1 MKDFKPIPIGVEDFK
16 RLVDDGYYFVDKTLM
31 IKEILDKKGAVNLFT
46 RPRRFGKTLNISML
60 QRFFEKTDEDN
71 VYLFD
76 GLNISQAGEK
86 YMQHQGQYPVIS
98 LSLKSMKQPNYD
110 LSFYT
115 FRYMIRSEFG
125 RHIEVLQSDQLLP
138 EDKKIFEEICNNT
151 ADDSVFINAVRFLSD
166 CLYAVYQKK
175 VITLIDEYDVPLEA
189 SHFRGFY
196 DKMVDLIRSVFES
209 ALKTNPYLEFG
220 VLTGCLRVSKESIFT
235 GLNNLNVYT
244 VINNDFSH
252 CFGFTQQEVEKI
264 ADDFGMQ
271 DKLSEMKQWYDG
283 YLFGQIEIYNPW
295 SILKYVQSARSNE
308 VCPSQPYWSNTSS
321 NDIIYELVVNGDEE
335 THSQIEALVNGESL
349 TKPIYEDITYRNINI
364 NTDYIWSFLLFTGYL
379 KPISMHLEG
388 DLIYA
393 EMVIPNREVGTVY
406 KRMIMQWFDEKI
418 RINGTDDLFKAV
430 INGDAEGFENEV
442 NNWLVSSISYQDNYE
457 SFYHGFLAGL
467 LLGKRGYRVES
478 NRKNGKGRTDI
489 TICEFQRRMVAVV
502 IEVKI
507 AKDFGDL
514 DATCDRAM
522 KQIAEKNYVTNLK
535 QQYYKKVLKY
545 GVAFCSEKVCR
556 VKLEVEE

>member
-1 MKDFKPIPIGVEDFK
+1 MENYKPIPIGVEDFK
-16 RLVDDGYYFVDKTLM
+16 RLIDDGYYFVDKTLM
-31 IKEILDKKGAVNLFT
+31 IKEVLDKKGAVNLFT

-71 VYLFD
+71 AYLFD
-76 GLNISQAGEK
+76 GLNIAKAGEK

-98 LSLKSMKQPNYD
+98 LSLKSMKQPDYSKSFSTFKDVMKREFWRHRNI
-110 LSFYT
+110 LSSND
-115 FRYMIRSEFG
+115 I
-125 RHIEVLQSDQLLP
+125 VP
-138 EDKKIFEEICNNT
+138 EDREIFTKITHGT
-151 ADDSVFINAVRFLSD
+151 AEDDTYITAIRTLSD
-166 CLYAVYQKK
+166 CLYTTYQKK
-175 VITLIDEYDVPLEA
+175 VIILIDEYDVPLEA
-189 SHFRGFY
+189 SHLRGFY
-196 DKMVDLIRSVFES
+196 DEMVDLIRSVFES

-244 VINNDFSH
+244 VINNDFSY
-252 CFGFTQQEVEKI
+252 CFGFTQQEIEKI

-271 DKLSEMKQWYDG
+271 DKLPEMKEWYDG
-283 YLFGQIEIYNPW
+283 YLFGQTEIYNPW
-295 SILKYVQSARSNE
+295 SILKYVQSVRSNE
-308 VCPSQPYWSNTSS
+308 TCPSQPYWSNTSS
-321 NDIIYELVVNGDEE
+321 NDIIHELVVNGNEE
-335 THSQIEALVNGESL
+335 THNQIEALVNGESL

-393 EMVIPNREVGTVY
+393 EMVIPNREVSTVY

-418 RINGTDDLFKAV
+418 RTNGTDDLFKA
-430 INGDAEGFENEV
+430 IIDGNAESFEEEV
-442 NNWLVSSISYQDNYE
+442 NNWLDESISYHDNYE

-467 LLGKRGYRVES
+467 LMGRRGYRVES
-478 NRKNGKGRTDI
+478 NRENGKGRTDI
-489 TICEFQRRMVAVV
+489 TICEYRKRTFAVV

-507 AKDFGDL
+507 AKNFMDL
-514 DATCDRAM
+514 DNACDKAM
-522 KQIAEKNYVTNLK
+522 KQIEDKHYVSNMK
-535 QQYYKKVLKY
+535 QNGYKKVLKY

-556 VKLEVEE
+556 VKLEEE

>member
-1 MKDFKPIPIGVEDFK
+1 
-16 RLVDDGYYFVDKTLM
+16 
-31 IKEILDKKGAVNLFT
+31 KGAVNLFT

-71 VYLFD
+71 AYLFD
-76 GLNISQAGEK
+76 GLNIAKAGEK

-98 LSLKSMKQPNYD
+98 LSLKSMKQPDYSKSFSTFKDVMKREFWRHRNI
-110 LSFYT
+110 LSSND
-115 FRYMIRSEFG
+115 I
-125 RHIEVLQSDQLLP
+125 VP
-138 EDKKIFEEICNNT
+138 EDREIFTKITHGT
-151 ADDSVFINAVRFLSD
+151 AEDDTYITAIRTLSD
-166 CLYAVYQKK
+166 CLYTTYQKK
-175 VITLIDEYDVPLEA
+175 VIILIDEYDVPLEA

-196 DKMVDLIRSVFES
+196 DEMVDLIRSVFES

-244 VINNDFSH
+244 VINNNFSY
-252 CFGFTQQEVEKI
+252 CFGFTQQEIEKI

-271 DKLSEMKQWYDG
+271 DKLPEMKEWYDG
-283 YLFGQIEIYNPW
+283 YLFGQTEIYNPW
-295 SILKYVQSARSNE
+295 SILKYVQSVRSNE
-308 VCPSQPYWSNTSS
+308 TCPSQPYWSNTSS
-321 NDIIYELVVNGDEE
+321 NDIIHELVVNGNEE
-335 THSQIEALVNGESL
+335 THNQIEALVNGESL

-393 EMVIPNREVGTVY
+393 EMVIPNREVSTVY

-418 RINGTDDLFKAV
+418 RTNGTDDLFKA
-430 INGDAEGFENEV
+430 IIDGNAESFEEEV
-442 NNWLVSSISYQDNYE
+442 NNWLDESISYHDNYE

-467 LLGKRGYRVES
+467 LMGRRGYRVES
-478 NRKNGKGRTDI
+478 DRENGKGRTDI
-489 TICEFQRRMVAVV
+489 TICEYRKRTFAVV

-507 AKDFGDL
+507 AKNFMDL
-514 DATCDRAM
+514 DNACDKAM
-522 KQIAEKNYVTNLK
+522 KQIEDKHYVSNMK
-535 QQYYKKVLKY
+535 QNGYKKVLKY

-556 VKLEVEE
+556 VKLEEE

>member
-1 MKDFKPIPIGVEDFK
+1 MSNFKPLPIGVEDFK
-16 RLVDDGYYFVDKTLM
+16 VIIDKGSYYVDKTDM
-31 IKEILDKKGAVNLFT
+31 IRELLDSGATVNLFT

-60 QRFFEKTDEDN
+60 QRFFEKTDEDHA
-71 VYLFD
+71 YLFD

-115 FRYMIRSEFG
+115 FRYMISGEFERHNEILHSNAIASE
-125 RHIEVLQSDQLLP
+125 
-138 EDKKIFEEICNNT
+138 KKKMFEEICNNT

-175 VITLIDEYDVPLEA
+175 VIILIDEYDVPLET

-196 DKMVDLIRSVFES
+196 DEMVDLIRSVFES

-235 GLNNLNVYT
+235 GLNNLKVHT
-244 VINNDFSH
+244 ITDSIFSE
-252 CFGFTQQEVEKI
+252 CFGSTEKEVKKI
-264 ADDFGMQ
+264 TEDFQIQ
-271 DKLSEMKQWYDG
+271 DKFDEMKEWYDG
-283 YLFGQIEIYNPW
+283 YLFGEAEIYNPW
-295 SILKYVQSARSNE
+295 SILNYVLSAITERN
-308 VCPSQPYWSNTSS
+308 VIPKPYWSNTSS
-321 NDIIYELVVNGDEE
+321 NDIIHELVVNGDEE
-335 THSQIEALVNGESL
+335 THSQIESLMNGESL

-418 RINGTDDLFKAV
+418 RTNGTDDLFKA
-430 INGDAEGFENEV
+430 IIDGNAEGFEEEV
-442 NNWLVSSISYQDNYE
+442 NNWLDESISYHDNYE

-467 LLGKRGYRVES
+467 LMGRRGYRVES
-478 NRKNGKGRTDI
+478 NRENGKGRTDI
-489 TICEFQRRMVAVV
+489 TICEYRKRTFAVV

-507 AKDFGDL
+507 AQNYLDL
-514 DATCDRAM
+514 DAACDRAM
-522 KQIAEKNYVTNLK
+522 KQIEDKCYVSNMKKNG
-535 QQYYKKVLKY
+535 YKKVLKY